1 MTVANILGAFD
12 GPDMLIIFLIVLLL
26 FGGAKLPGLARSL
39 GQAKREF
46 HDATTASPPTGS
58 PAVTETDTVTVSRE
72 ELDQLRAAAERRP
85 AETDGYPHTN

>member
-12 GPDMLIIFLIVLLL
+12 GPDLLIIFLIVLLL

-46 HDATTASPPTGS
+46 HDATAAPPPTS
-58 PAVTETDTVTVSRE
+58 STTATETDTVTVSRD
-72 ELDQLRAAAERRP
+72 ELEQLRAAAERRP
-85 AETDGYPHTN
+85 AETDGHPHTN